1 MNLARAPA
9 HAPPVRDL
17 ALDPLTGRMLL
28 AGGRARLTEPGAE
41 AVGQR
46 LRFRLSLWQ
55 GEYVLDRAV
64 GIPALSV
71 ILAKGRTALAEALL
85 RRAIA
90 TCPGV
95 ASLRSFSL
103 DLDRATRASSVA
115 FDARTIDGEPV
126 TLDAFRVTP

>member
-1 MNLARAPA
+1 M
-9 HAPPVRDL
+9 RDL
-17 ALDPLTGRMLL
+17 ALDPLTGRVLL
-28 AGGRARLTEPGAE
+28 EGGRARLTEQGAE

-46 LRFRLSLWQ
+46 LRLRLSLWQ
-55 GEYVLDRAV
+55 GEFVLDREV

-71 ILAKGRTALAEALL
+71 VLAKGRAALAEALL

-95 ASLRSFSL
+95 ASLGSFSL
-103 DLDRATRASSVA
+103 DLYRSTRAAAVA

-126 TLDAFRVTP
+126 SLDAFRVTP